1 MSPVLQDARVG
12 LLSYRLDR
20 PMGGSGVSEVDLI
33 VAELADADGAQGFG
47 FSYVI
52 AGGGGFVAERCAAL
66 AARFLQAKPLHPAP
80 SHWREISNSF
90 NRTGLGPNLVALA
103 ALDLALWDL
112 NARRH
117 GLSLA
122 AAMGGKARAVPVY
135 ASGGFQPGMD
145 PGAAADVAT
154 ACVEAGMAGVKPR
167 IAGRPADAAL
177 IAAVANAVS
186 GRAWSM
192 ADMNEKGDLVRARW
206 VLDLARDHGLL
217 FVEEPLPAADHEGL
231 RSLAR
236 HPGGRIATG
245 EHLQAVTT
253 FAELAR
259 NGLAAVLQPDLA
271 MVGGMTPS
279 LHIAQMAEAL
289 GLQVMPHFL
298 PGLYCHLASAV
309 PSVTMLEDFPLLE
322 PLFDHMPVVENGT
335 VVPGDAAGHGLRL
348 DPGRVPHVNWL

>member
-1 MSPVLQDARVG
+1 MSPVIQEARVG
-12 LLSYRLDR
+12 LLTYRLER

-33 VAELADADGAQGFG
+33 VAELADADGVPGFG

-52 AGGGGFVAERCAAL
+52 TGGGGFVAERCAAL

-80 SHWREISNSF
+80 CHWREITKTF

-117 GLSLA
+117 GVSLA
-122 AAMGGKARAVPVY
+122 AEMGGKARAVPVY
-135 ASGGFQPGMD
+135 ASGGFRPGMD
-145 PGAAADVAT
+145 PGEAADIAI

-167 IAGRPADAAL
+167 IEGRPSDAAL
-177 IAAVANAVS
+177 VAAVANVVS
-186 GRAWSM
+186 GRAWAM
-192 ADMNEKGDLVRARW
+192 ADMNEKGDPVRARW
-206 VLDLARDHGLL
+206 ALDMARDHGLL

-231 RSLAR
+231 RGLAS
-236 HPGGRIATG
+236 HAGPWIATG
-245 EHLQAVTT
+245 EHLQPVAA
-253 FAELAR
+253 FADLAR
-259 NGLAAVLQPDLA
+259 NRLAAVLQPDLA

-279 LHIAQMAEAL
+279 LHVALMAEAL

-322 PLFDHMPVVENGT
+322 PLFEGMPVIENGT
-335 VVPGDAAGHGLRL
+335 VAPRDTAGHGLGL
-348 DPGRVPHVNWL
+348 DPGRVSQITWL